1 MAKFAGLS
9 TIARTL
15 GIANYRT
22 YTAGNF
28 VSQLGMW
35 VQRVAVGWL
44 TWTLTED
51 PKWLGII
58 AFADFFPNFIVAP
71 LAGALADR
79 LDRLKAIR
87 IYMAL
92 SGTVSAIIAGLTIAD
107 LITIE
112 SLLVLVLING
122 TVMSFSYPVRLSMI
136 HALVGREALTSA
148 VGINALVFNIAR
160 ITGPA
165 FAGLMIKFFGIGV
178 AVSFTVVADFIFVFS
193 LYFVHLVETAK
204 KQEHRPAREIPG
216 EIMEGFSYARNH
228 PGIGPLL
235 FILACTSILGRP
247 FSDLFPAFSDDIFGL
262 GSDGLAYL
270 TSMLGVGAVVG
281 SVVMA
286 LREGIEG
293 LTKLLIAAIVILAI
307 SVIGF
312 AATDIFWFAMFC
324 VAIAGFAVTL
334 IGVSEQT
341 LLQSSVDG
349 AMRGRV
355 LSLYT
360 LIARGCPSFG
370 ALLMGYLASWG
381 GLQLPVAGGA
391 VLCIGLWIWARARQA
406 RLAESLEVSPDRE
419 RAEAPFAGS

>member
-15 GIANYRT
+15 GIANYRN

-35 VQRVAVGWL
+35 VQRIAIGWL

-87 IYMAL
+87 IYMTL
-92 SGTVSAIIAGLTIAD
+92 SGTISGIIAGLTIAD

-148 VGINALVFNIAR
+148 VGVNALVFNIAR

-193 LYFVHLVETAK
+193 LYFVHLLGTAK
-204 KQEHRPAREIPG
+204 KQEQRPAREIPG
-216 EIMEGFSYARNH
+216 EIMEGFRYARNH

-235 FILACTSILGRP
+235 FILAFTSIFGRP
-247 FSDLFPAFSDDIFGL
+247 FSDLFPAFSDEIFGL
-262 GSDGLAYL
+262 GSDGLAWL
-270 TSMLGVGAVVG
+270 TSMLGVGALVG

-293 LTKLLIAAIVILAI
+293 LTRLLIAAIIIIAVA
-307 SVIGF
+307 VIGF
-312 AATDIFWFAMFC
+312 AATDIFWFALFC
-324 VAIAGFAVTL
+324 AAIAGFAVTL

-341 LLQSSVDG
+341 LLQSSVDS

-370 ALLMGYLASWG
+370 ALMMGYLASWG

-391 VLCIGLWIWARARQA
+391 VLCIGLWIWARARQK
-406 RLAESLEVSPDRE
+406 RLAESLEVSPDKE
-419 RAEAPFAGS
+419 R

>member
-1 MAKFAGLS
+1 MAKFAGLG
-9 TIARTL
+9 TIARTF
-15 GIANYRT
+15 GIANYRN
-22 YTAGNF
+22 YTLGNF
-28 VSQLGMW
+28 ASQLGMW
-35 VQRVAVGWL
+35 VQRIAIGWL
-44 TWTLTED
+44 TWELTKD
-51 PKWLGII
+51 PKWLGIV
-58 AFADFFPNFIVAP
+58 AFADFFPNVILAP

-79 LDRLKAIR
+79 LDRLKALR

-92 SGTVSAIIAGLTIAD
+92 SGTISAIIAWLTIAD
-107 LITIE
+107 LITIH

-122 TVMSFSYPVRLSMI
+122 AVMSFGYPVRLSLI

-148 VGINALVFNIAR
+148 VGVNALVFNIAR

-165 FAGLMIKFFGIGV
+165 LAGLSIKFLGIGV
-178 AVSFTVVADFIFVFS
+178 AISFTVVADFVFVATLF
-193 LYFVHLVETAK
+193 FVQLIGTPK

-216 EIMEGFSYARNH
+216 EIMEGFRYARNH

-235 FILACTSILGRP
+235 LILASTSIFGRP
-247 FSDLFPAFSDDIFGL
+247 FIDLFPGFADEIFHR
-262 GSDGLAYL
+262 GSDGLAWL
-270 TSMLGVGAVVG
+270 TSMLGVGALAG

-286 LREGIEG
+286 QREGVEG
-293 LTKLLIAAIVILAI
+293 LTRLLIAAILII
-307 SVIGF
+307 SIAVIGF
-312 AATDIFWFAMFC
+312 AATDIFWFALLC
-324 VAIAGFAVTL
+324 SAVAGFAVTL

-370 ALLMGYLASWG
+370 ALMMGYLASWG

-391 VLCIGLWIWARARQA
+391 VLCICLWAWARARQT
-406 RLAESLEVSPDRE
+406 RLAASLELAPDKE
-419 RAEAPFAGS
+419 G